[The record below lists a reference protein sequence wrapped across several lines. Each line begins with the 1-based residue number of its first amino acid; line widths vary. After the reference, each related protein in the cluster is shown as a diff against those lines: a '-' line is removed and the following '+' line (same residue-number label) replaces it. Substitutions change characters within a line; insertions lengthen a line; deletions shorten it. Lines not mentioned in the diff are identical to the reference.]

1 MARLYNR
8 ALNRLKLRQL
18 SLLVTVG
25 RLGNIQAAAQA
36 ENISQPA
43 ATRMVKDLEAD
54 FDTQLFERTNRGVI
68 PTAQG
73 AALIRHAQLIF
84 TQLSNAT
91 QEMEDITEGSAGRI
105 VVGTLLAGAA
115 QLVPMAVQR
124 VLSERPN
131 VTIRIME
138 GTNDALM
145 PRVQT
150 GEVDMVVG
158 RLPHH
163 RHRKGLMQVPLIHDD
178 VVLVVGRNHP
188 LAGRADL
195 TFDDLRPYGWI
206 LPPPETTLRRQM
218 DEVFVEAAQYE
229 PPKVVE
235 SVNYLSNRT
244 LLGAGELIGLVP
256 RTVAALDMALNVLTR
271 LDYALPFGS
280 GPIGVTH
287 RGDDQLS
294 PAALLFLLAL
304 QEEAE
309 VLNRGR
315 AASS

>member
-25 RLGNIQAAAQA
+25 QLGNIQAAAQA

-43 ATRMVKDLEAD
+43 ATRMIKELEAD
-54 FDTQLFERTNRGVI
+54 FDTRLFTRTNRGVI
-68 PTAQG
+68 ATEQG

-84 TQLSNAT
+84 AQLSNAT

-105 VVGTLLAGAA
+105 TVGTLLAGAA
-115 QLVPMAVQR
+115 QLVPLAIQR
-124 VLSERPN
+124 VLAERAN
-131 VTIRIME
+131 VTIRVVE

-150 GEVDMVVG
+150 GEVDLVVG

-163 RHRKGLMQVPLIHDD
+163 RHRKGLVQVPLIHED
-178 VVLVVGRNHP
+178 VVLVVGPDHP
-188 LAGRADL
+188 LAGRAGL
-195 TFDDLRPYGWI
+195 SFDDLRPFGWI
-206 LPPPETTLRRQM
+206 LPPPETTLRRQI

-235 SVNYLSNRT
+235 SVNYLSNRA
-244 LLGAGELIGLVP
+244 LLSSGALIGLVP
-256 RTVAALDMALNVLTR
+256 RTVAALDLTLKVLSR
-271 LDYALPFGS
+271 LDYDLPFGS

-287 RGDDQLS
+287 RGDTQLS
-294 PAALLFLLAL
+294 PAARLFLLAL
-304 QEEAE
+304 QEEATA
-309 VLNRGR
+309 LTQS
-315 AASS
+315 ATAS